1 MKEEIVIFWFRRDLR
16 YNDNTGLSKALLS
29 GKKVLPIFI
38 FDTEILDMLP
48 EKDPRLQFIVNQLHE
63 INQHFNT
70 QFQSGVQSYHN
81 SPLNVFKSLLEAAN
95 DFKVC
100 GVYTNED
107 YEPYAV
113 QRDLE
118 IKAYLAT
125 KSVDFHSF
133 KDQVVFEKDQ
143 VTKEDGKPYVVY
155 TPYKNKWLS
164 IFEQQYPN
172 GFQAINMP
180 LENLYKMN
188 TSLHDMK
195 ALGFSSA
202 EIEVP
207 QYSVTSAL
215 IEAYEAKRNFP
226 SIENGTSKLGPHLR
240 FGTVSIR
247 ALVQKAKGQKNQV
260 FLSELIWR
268 EFFMQILWHFP
279 HTPTN
284 AFKPAYDRIE
294 WRNNAAEFEHWKNG
308 TTGYPLVDAGMRE
321 LNATGTMHNRVRM
334 LVASFLCKHLL
345 IDWRWGEAYFAE
357 KLLDFELA
365 SNVGNWQWA
374 AGSGVDAAPYFRIFN
389 PTTQID
395 KFDKQH
401 IYLKKWVSDLG
412 ELTYPSPIVDHKMA
426 RERCLAT
433 YKKALA

>member
-172 GFQAINMP
+172 GFQAIDMP

-279 HTPTN
+279 HTPTK

-321 LNATGTMHNRVRM
+321 LNATGT
-334 LVASFLCKHLL
+334 
-345 IDWRWGEAYFAE
+345 
-357 KLLDFELA
+357 
-365 SNVGNWQWA
+365 
-374 AGSGVDAAPYFRIFN
+374 
-389 PTTQID
+389 
-395 KFDKQH
+395 
-401 IYLKKWVSDLG
+401 
-412 ELTYPSPIVDHKMA
+412 
-426 RERCLAT
+426 
-433 YKKALA
+433 